1 MTINIRRSFKLLIVD
16 LVCARLLFLFLFLFL
31 RFLLVALLL
40 VFLLF
45 EHHMHAELEI
55 VDILTT
61 GAHAIET

>member
-16 LVCARLLFLFLFLFL
+16 LVCARLLFLFLFL